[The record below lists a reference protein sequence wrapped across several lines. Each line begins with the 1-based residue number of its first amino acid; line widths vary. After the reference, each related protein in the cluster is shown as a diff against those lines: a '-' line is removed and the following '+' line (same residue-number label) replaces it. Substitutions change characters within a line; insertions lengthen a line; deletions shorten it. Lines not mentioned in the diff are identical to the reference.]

1 MISPEIL
8 RRRAISAKL
17 SDAQLNAIAMVA
29 EEITCEAGTVLLQ
42 EGKEADWLY
51 LLISGGVDIDFK
63 SVDAHYPNGVKIFHV
78 GEVNPGDLFG
88 YSSMVDP
95 YKYLA
100 SATASQPSKIIRF
113 DARALR
119 ALGDLDCGLGYA
131 VMQQIAKTAVE
142 RLVFTWVEL
151 VAARG

>member
-1 MISPEIL
+1 MIG
-8 RRRAISAKL
+8 
-17 SDAQLNAIAMVA
+17 
-29 EEITCEAGTVLLQ
+29 EEINCEAGTVLLQ

-51 LLISGGVDIDFK
+51 LLLSGGVDINFK
-63 SVDAHYPNGVKIFHV
+63 SEDVHYPNGVKVFHV

-88 YSSMVDP
+88 YSSMVAP

-100 SATASQPSKIIRF
+100 SATASQASRIIRF

-119 ALGDLDCGLGYA
+119 TLGDLDCGLGLA

-142 RLVFTWVEL
+142 RLVYTWVQL
-151 VAARG
+151 VAARE